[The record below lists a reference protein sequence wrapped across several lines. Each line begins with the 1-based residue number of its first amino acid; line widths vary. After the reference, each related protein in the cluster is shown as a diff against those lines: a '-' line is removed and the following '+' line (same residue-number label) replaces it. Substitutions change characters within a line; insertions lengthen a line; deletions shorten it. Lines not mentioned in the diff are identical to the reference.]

1 MGDQYTISIFEKLLM
16 RLTHAVNTGQRVTF
30 LIGSGVTCPSADGKE
45 RGIPGPLT
53 MVARAR
59 QLFPDAEE
67 ATLFD
72 KTVNATPEGQKYQVA
87 MQFVIECRGQPAVDG
102 LIREVVLEARLNPP
116 SGAKPEVVE
125 RDVNGWFLRPGVE
138 ALGRLIKNYPAVF
151 QRPILTSNFDP
162 LLEIAIRRAGGN
174 AISINLPADGNFNNL
189 VVNEANMSQVVHFHG
204 FWSEENTLHTPETL
218 TRDRPLLA
226 GNLQKLLQETVLVVI
241 GYGGWNDVF
250 TKTLLRV
257 VSEQAQGIN
266 VLWTFYNNDIA
277 QICERN
283 SDLLGSFSRLPG
295 QRIVPYAGVDC
306 NYLFPRLLKSL
317 NRSEKPAAN
326 LAAAPVIRK
335 ATSYAMRG
343 TANLPATDAWVGRQT
358 ELAKLLEID
367 CSVLALNGWGGFGKS
382 SLAAHY
388 VTEREKLGNIEGCYW
403 SDCREQGNSIQTH
416 IINVLEVLTQGQ
428 VNAISLQ
435 KAQDEDILELF
446 FQHLSKHRILLVF
459 DNIDHYVDLENQKAI
474 GMMNQLIE
482 RATTMPNFAQII
494 LTSRPILHYESNRF
508 FSMGVSGLGVQET
521 EELFKLRGAEWD
533 GSDKSAQVQMVLK
546 ITEGSAL
553 QLNLIATQVANRRLS
568 LSILLQRIQEGTA
581 PEAEDRVLQ
590 EVWTTLKPQHQEVL
604 RVLAELPHPEPEQRV
619 GDCLIGSM
627 NYNRFGKAVR
637 ALKSLNLIVKKP
649 AATSGEVIELH
660 PLVRTFI
667 RKRYPKEDQVPI
679 VEQIIKFFERM
690 IVRYKGRPEMGSIAV
705 LADWIAKIEVCLDN
719 DRPAEALSSLKD
731 ISPILLSR
739 GYVEEFVRL
748 GSLVLTQYKV
758 QENPAELMKFD
769 SVSEKLVHVLGDLGR
784 YDEADRWISVLASTV
799 AGKSAR
805 YIWLCNLRAYAYW
818 IQSKFDEAKMS
829 ASQGFHLKVA
839 SKIDTKYDC
848 AHTLALTRRDSG
860 EVAEALSSFLE
871 GTKIEDVLKP
881 GQLDEKRG
889 GPFYGNIGRCLQF
902 LNRYDEA
909 LVCLKK
915 SAYLLETD
923 HDESKIL
930 LNRGYAAMWL
940 GEVHPKLN
948 DPDLVYIAFRSA
960 SGKWKVVS
968 PARSKDALQKAGM
981 AVEHLNDPALV
992 GRGDWECDEMYRNWL
1007 KV

>member
-1 MGDQYTISIFEKLLM
+1 MSDQYTISTFERLLM

-45 RGIPGPLT
+45 RGIPGPLA
-53 MVARAR
+53 MVTRAR
-59 QLFPDAEE
+59 HLFPNFEE
-67 ATLFD
+67 VTLFD
-72 KTVNATPEGQKYQVA
+72 AAVNGATDGQKYQAA

-102 LIREVVLEARLNPP
+102 LIREVVLEARLNP
-116 SGAKPEVVE
+116 SFGVKPEVIE
-125 RDVNGWFLRPGVE
+125 RDVSGWSLRPGIE
-138 ALGRLIKNYPAVF
+138 ALGLLIKNYPAVF

-174 AISINLPADGNFNNL
+174 AISINLPADGNFNSL
-189 VVNEANMSQVVHFHG
+189 VVNENIAQVVHFHG

-250 TKTLLRV
+250 TKTLLKV

-266 VLWTFYNNDIA
+266 VLWTFYTNDIA

-283 SDLLGSFSRLPG
+283 GELLSSFSRLPG

-306 NYLFPRLLKSL
+306 NHLFPKLLKSL
-317 NRSEKPAAN
+317 NGPEKPVAYPV
-326 LAAAPVIRK
+326 AAPVIRK

-343 TANLPATDAWVGRQT
+343 TANLPATDAWVGRQK
-358 ELAKLLEID
+358 ELTKLLETD

-388 VTEREKLGNIEGCYW
+388 ITEREKVGNIEGWYW

-416 IINVLEVLTQGQ
+416 LINVLDDLTQGQ

-446 FQHLSKHRILLVF
+446 IQHLSKHRILLVF

-482 RATTMPNFAQII
+482 RATTMPNPAQII
-494 LTSRPILHYESNRF
+494 LTSRPTLHYESNRF
-508 FSMGVSGLGVQET
+508 FSMEVSGLGAQET
-521 EELFKLRGAEWD
+521 EELFDLRGAPWD
-533 GSDKSAQVQMVLK
+533 GSNKSEQVQLVLK

-553 QLNLIATQVANRRLS
+553 QLNLIATQVVNRRLS

-581 PEAEDRVLQ
+581 PEAEDRVLE

-627 NYNRFGKAVR
+627 NYNRFAKAVL

-690 IVRYKGRPEMGSIAV
+690 IVRHKGRPEMGSIAV

-731 ISPILLSR
+731 ISVILLSR

-748 GSLVLTQYKV
+748 GSLVLSRYKV
-758 QENPAELMKFD
+758 QDNPAELKKFD
-769 SVSEKLVHVLGDLGR
+769 SVSEKLVDVLGDLGR
-784 YDEADRWISVLASTV
+784 YDEADKWIGILAATV
-799 AGKSAR
+799 VGKSAR
-805 YIWLCNLRAYAYW
+805 YIWLCKLRAYAYW
-818 IQSKFDEAKMS
+818 IRGKFDEAKMS
-829 ASQGFHLKVA
+829 ASEGYQLKVA
-839 SKIDTKYDC
+839 SNIDTDYDC
-848 AHTLALTRRDSG
+848 AHTLALARRDSG
-860 EVAEALSSFLE
+860 EVAEALASFLD

-881 GQLDEKRG
+881 AYLDDKRG
-889 GPFYGNIGRCLQF
+889 GPFYGNIGRCLQ
-902 LNRYDEA
+902 LQNKNEEA

-915 SAYLLETD
+915 SAYLLEKD
-923 HDESKIL
+923 RDESNIL

-940 GEVHPKLN
+940 GEVHSKMN
-948 DPDLVYIAFRSA
+948 EADLAYIAFRSA

-968 PARSKDALQKAGM
+968 PARSKAALQRADM
-981 AVEHLNDPALV
+981 AVENLKDAALA
-992 GRGDWECDEMYRNWL
+992 GRGDWECDEMYKNWL
-1007 KV
+1007 KA

>member
-1 MGDQYTISIFEKLLM
+1 M

-30 LIGSGVTCPSADGKE
+30 LVGSGVTCPSADGRE
-45 RGIPGPLT
+45 RGIPGPLE
-53 MVARAR
+53 MVRRAR
-59 QLFPDAEE
+59 QLFPENSE
-67 ATLFD
+67 VTLFD
-72 KTVNATPEGQKYQVA
+72 AAVNAASDTQKYQAA

-102 LIREVVLEARLNPP
+102 LIREVVLEARSNPS
-116 SGAKPEVVE
+116 SGAKPQVIE
-125 RDVNGWFLRPGVE
+125 RDVNGWFLRPGIE
-138 ALGRLIKNYPAVF
+138 ALGNLIKNYPAVF
-151 QRPILTSNFDP
+151 ERPILTSNFDP

-174 AISINLPADGNFNNL
+174 AISINLPADGNFNSL
-189 VVNEANMSQVVHFHG
+189 VVNENIAQVVHFHG

-250 TKTLLRV
+250 TKTLLKV

-266 VLWTFYNNDIA
+266 VLWTFYTNDIA
-277 QICERN
+277 QICDRN
-283 SDLLGSFSRLPG
+283 DELLNSFSRLPG

-306 NYLFPRLLKSL
+306 NHLFPKLLKSL
-317 NRSEKPAAN
+317 SGPEKSVTNPV
-326 LAAAPVIRK
+326 AAPVMGK

-343 TANLPATDAWVGRQT
+343 TANLPATDAWVGRQK
-358 ELAKLLEID
+358 ELAKLLETD
-367 CSVLALNGWGGFGKS
+367 CAVLALNGWGGFGKS
-382 SLAAHY
+382 SLASHY
-388 VTEREKLGNIEGCYW
+388 ITEREKVGNIEGWYW

-416 IINVLEVLTQGQ
+416 LINVLEDLTQGQ

-482 RATTMPNFAQII
+482 RATTMPNSAQII

-508 FSMGVSGLGVQET
+508 FSMEVSGLGALET
-521 EELFKLRGAEWD
+521 EELFKLRGAPWD
-533 GSDKSAQVQMVLK
+533 GPDKSEQVQLVLK

-604 RVLAELPHPEPEQRV
+604 RVLAELPHPESEQRV
-619 GDCLIGSM
+619 GDCLVGSM
-627 NYNRFGKAVR
+627 NYNRFSNAVR

-690 IVRYKGRPEMGSIAV
+690 IVRYKGRHEMGSIAM

-719 DRPAEALSSLKD
+719 DRPGQALTSLKD
-731 ISPILLSR
+731 ISAILLSR

-748 GSLVLTQYKV
+748 GSLVLSQYKV
-758 QENPAELMKFD
+758 QEDPAELKKFD
-769 SVSEKLVHVLGDLGR
+769 SVSAKLVDVLGDLGR
-784 YDEADRWISVLASTV
+784 YDEADKWMDILAATV

-805 YIWLCNLRAYAYW
+805 YIWFCNLRAYAYW
-818 IQSKFDEAKMS
+818 IRGKFGEAKMS
-829 ASQGFHLKVA
+829 ASEGYELKIT
-839 SKIDTKYDC
+839 SNIDTDYDC
-848 AHTLALTRRDSG
+848 AHTLALARRDSG
-860 EVAEALSSFLE
+860 EVAEALAFFLD
-871 GTKIEDVLKP
+871 GIKLEDVLAP
-881 GQLDEKRG
+881 ANLDEKRG

-902 LNRYDEA
+902 ENKNQEA
-909 LVCLKK
+909 LICLKK
-915 SAYLLETD
+915 SAYLLEKD
-923 HDESKIL
+923 RDESNIL

-940 GEVHPKLN
+940 GEVHSKLN
-948 DPDLVYIAFRSA
+948 EPDLAYIAFRSA
-960 SGKWKVVS
+960 SGKWKAVS
-968 PARSKDALQKAGM
+968 PARSKAALQHADM
-981 AVEHLNDPALV
+981 AVEHLNEPTLV
-992 GRGDWECDEMYRNWL
+992 GCGDWECDERYRNWL
-1007 KV
+1007 KA